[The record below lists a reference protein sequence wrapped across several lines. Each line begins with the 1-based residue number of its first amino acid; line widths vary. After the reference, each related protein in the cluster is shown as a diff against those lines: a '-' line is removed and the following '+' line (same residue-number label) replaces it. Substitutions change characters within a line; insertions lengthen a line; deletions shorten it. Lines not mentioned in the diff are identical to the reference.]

1 MIWFDHVLKP
11 TQTAVNGK
19 PVGFVV
25 FGRRISANLDPTCS
39 IRHEKNKNDVEESR
53 ASNWDPFAE
62 RRLRHPTTDNE
73 TLVHLLKASLGT
85 GILAMPFA
93 YENSGMASGVI
104 LTVLVYIICTHG
116 SYVVVN
122 CAHELYRRTRVTSM
136 TFADVGEV
144 AFAHGP
150 SWGRRYAKLAR
161 ISILGGLFLAYF
173 GTCSVYAVIIS
184 ENFRQVAN
192 QYVDYELNQR
202 LCISTLL
209 VPLIILSWI
218 PDLKYLAPVSMVAN
232 VFMGLGL
239 CITFSYLF
247 DDLSS
252 PFELPQFG
260 RVYDLPQFF
269 SITIFTM
276 EVVGVVMPLENS
288 MATPQNF
295 TGVTGVLSRG
305 MAIVTCVFISLGFM
319 GYLKYKG
326 DTKASITLNLPSDEY
341 LAQSVKI
348 LIGLAVLCS
357 YNLQFFICLEIVW
370 NALKGK
376 SKSSQVVFEYI
387 VRTLL
392 TAATVFLAVAV
403 PTIGPFLALIGAF
416 CFSFLGL
423 MIPALIDTVTFWD
436 RGFGRLNWAIWKN
449 VGMFMFGLVALVSG
463 SYTSI
468 VDIVNEYG
476 KNETVVAVPIHD

>member
-1 MIWFDHVLKP
+1 MCFQQSDFTYNPRPQVVRPYASHQIPPWSYR
-11 TQTAVNGK
+11 QTWHFRSHA
-19 PVGFVV
+19 
-25 FGRRISANLDPTCS
+25 
-39 IRHEKNKNDVEESR
+39 
-53 ASNWDPFAE
+53 
-62 RRLRHPTTDNE
+62 TDRPQ
-73 TLVHLLKASLGT
+73 K
-85 GILAMPFA
+85 
-93 YENSGMASGVI
+93 
-104 LTVLVYIICTHG
+104 
-116 SYVVVN
+116 
-122 CAHELYRRTRVTSM
+122 
-136 TFADVGEV
+136 
-144 AFAHGP
+144 
-150 SWGRRYAKLAR
+150 
-161 ISILGGLFLAYF
+161 YF
-173 GTCSVYAVIIS
+173 EA
-184 ENFRQVAN
+184 VAN

-276 EVVGVVMPLENS
+276 EVVGVVSWFSSFGYPTKRRISRFCLIQVMPLENS